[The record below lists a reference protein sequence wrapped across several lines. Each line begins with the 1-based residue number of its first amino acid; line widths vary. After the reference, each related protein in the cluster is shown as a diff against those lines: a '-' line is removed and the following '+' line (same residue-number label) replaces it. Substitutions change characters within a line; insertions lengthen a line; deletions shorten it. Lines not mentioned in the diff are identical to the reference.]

1 MNIQEQNPVFITQ
14 EDYNL
19 LKPYI
24 DKLPDRN
31 DEMSLAHELKRAV
44 VVKKESFPKD
54 GVRLNSKVSILD
66 LDTQKV
72 LEFTIVLSEYADI
85 KQNKISVL
93 TPMGAALIGFRK
105 SDEVRWKVP
114 AGLKRFRILD
124 VVNKSE
130 YKQSL

>member
-44 VVKKESFPKD
+44 VVKKESFPKN
-54 GVRLNSKVSILD
+54 GVRLNSKVSVLD
-66 LDTQKV
+66 LDTRKV

-85 KQNKISVL
+85 KQHKISVL

-105 SDEVRWKVP
+105 SDEVIWKVP
-114 AGLKRFRILD
+114 AGVKRFRILD

-130 YKQSL
+130 

>member
-54 GVRLNSKVSILD
+54 GVRLNSKVSVLD
-66 LDTQKV
+66 LDTRKV

-85 KQNKISVL
+85 KQHKISVL

-105 SDEVRWKVP
+105 SDEVKWKVP

-130 YKQSL
+130 